1 MVSKMK
7 MVKYKTDVDST
18 TPAVND
24 NGIIFEHIGILIGS
38 AWDGSMWLLSI
49 ISLSRLYS
57 ILSTL

>member
-1 MVSKMK
+1 MK